1 MKKQELLEHIGATAK
16 ANSTNERDVANARVC
31 ISLLKIGDTK
41 LVVWE
46 ADRVSVCSA
55 VSWCD
60 DPKKFD
66 AKGITRVTKVGRGK
80 YEIENIDRKSLEAR
94 KIYK

>member
-16 ANSTNERDVANARVC
+16 VNSTNERDVANARVC

-60 DPKKFD
+60 DPKKFNV
-66 AKGITRVTKVGRGK
+66 KGITKVTKVGRGK
-80 YEIENIDRKSLEAR
+80 YEIEDINRESLEAR